1 MHPRSVILTLF
12 TFCMLSAY
20 GQSTVP
26 VDVVQLSQVTLEKSP
41 LVKRNLLII
50 NNAEG
55 ALQVQ
60 RSAFDYLLFSGFST
74 GRSELNLYDEDFR
87 RQFVDGG
94 LLNSR
99 STSASLGLQKAFRS
113 SLRMDLSVSYALS
126 NDNSILNRFNRTTGE
141 FIGDHTMS
149 SAFSLTQPLMRG
161 RGRIIATALE
171 EASKLSLESS
181 NDNAVFAN
189 SFELLQTGSTYWQ
202 YVAAFKR
209 LKIFQENEA
218 RVRRVLEVTEELVKA
233 DKRPAGDLS
242 QVKADLANQE
252 RQTKAAEQALFS
264 ARLNLG
270 RAVGLSEDDSKLLGD
285 PIDEFPTI
293 AESGYLSSI
302 NESAFVELARK
313 NRKDIEAAKKVQESL
328 ELRLRLAENDKKA
341 QVDLTGFVNYGGNTI
356 GNGFGTAFS
365 TFSQADGRNF
375 GYGVSLN
382 FSFPVNNNRAQG
394 AYVQNQT
401 ALKDQEIANSN
412 LQRNIDLNVSIALN
426 NLSNSIQVL
435 EKAKESLD
443 FYQEV
448 YNNEQI
454 KFKNG
459 LTILLN
465 LIQFQERLTFAE
477 LEYLSAKQ
485 QFAVAIIN
493 LRYET
498 GTLLAGQGSSSI
510 NKSLF
515 YTIPL

>member
-1 MHPRSVILTLF
+1 MHPKSVILILF

-26 VDVVQLSQVTLEKSP
+26 VDVVQLSRVTLEKSP

-60 RSAFDYLLFSGFST
+60 KSAFDYRLFSGFST
-74 GRSELNLYDEDFR
+74 GRSELNLYDQDFR
-87 RQFVDGG
+87 SQFVSNG
-94 LLNSR
+94 LLDTRN
-99 STSASLGLQKAFRS
+99 TSANLGLQKAFRS
-113 SLRMDLSVSYALS
+113 SLRMDLTVSYSLL
-126 NDNSILNRFNRTTGE
+126 NDNSPLNRYNQLNGE
-141 FIGDHTMS
+141 NIGDHTMTS
-149 SAFSLTQPLMRG
+149 TFSLTQPLMRG
-161 RGRIIATALE
+161 RGRTIATALE
-171 EASKLSLESS
+171 RASKLTLEST

-189 SFELLQTGSTYWQ
+189 SFELLQTGSSYWQ
-202 YVAAFKR
+202 YVTASQR

-218 RVRRVLEVTEELVKA
+218 RVRQVLEVTEELVKA
-233 DKRPAGDLS
+233 DKRPAGDIF

-252 RQTKAAEQALFS
+252 RQTKAAEQNLYNAK
-264 ARLNLG
+264 LNLG
-270 RAVGLSEDDSKLLGD
+270 RAIGFSEEDSKILGD
-285 PIDEFPTI
+285 PTDDFPTI
-293 AESGYLSSI
+293 AESGYLSAT
-302 NESAFVELARK
+302 NEAAFIELARK
-313 NRKDIEAAKKVQESL
+313 NRKDIEAAKKAQESL
-328 ELRLRLAENDKKA
+328 ELQLRLAENNKQA

-375 GYGVSLN
+375 GYGLSLN
-382 FSFPVNNNRAQG
+382 FSFPINNNQAQG
-394 AYVQNQT
+394 AYIQNQT
-401 ALKDQEIANSN
+401 ALKDQEIANN
-412 LQRNIDLNVSIALN
+412 DLQRNIDLNVSIALN
-426 NLSNSIQVL
+426 NLNNSIQVL
-435 EKAKESLD
+435 AKAKQSLD

-448 YNNEQI
+448 YNNEQV

-465 LIQFQERLTFAE
+465 LIQFQERLTFAQ

-485 QFAVAIIN
+485 QFAIAIIN

-498 GTLLAGQGSSSI
+498 GTLLVGQGTSSI